1 MAQMGRPPLGD
12 AKMVAVSI
20 RVPKQL
26 LEQYRQAGKSHIL
39 MREALQNFMLTYS
52 PERDKH
58 S

>member
-12 AKMVAVSI
+12 DKMVAVSI
-20 RVPKQL
+20 RIPKQL

-39 MREALQNFMLTYS
+39 MREALQNFMLTYH